1 MHVRFVGSGDAFG
14 SGGRAQTCIR
24 ITADAQSMLIDCGA
38 TSLAA
43 LRAQGLDP
51 QGVDAVAVT
60 HLHGDHFGGLPFLIL
75 DGQFA
80 RRTAPLRIIG
90 PAGIGTRLA
99 SAMDCLFPGSARVTR
114 RFAVEVTELAPDRS
128 VDLGELQLRCWQV
141 VHESGAPPYA
151 LRVEAGS
158 SSFAYSGDTEWTPA
172 LLRAA
177 DGASLFAAEAYTFS
191 KTVRYHLDYRT
202 LEAHAEQ
209 ITADRVVLTHMSA
222 DMLGRITDAAFPS
235 VHDGLTF
242 EV

>member
-1 MHVRFVGSGDAFG
+1 VQVRFVGCGDAFG

-24 ITADAQSMLIDCGA
+24 ITAGPQSILVDCGT

-43 LRAQGLDP
+43 LRTQGLDP
-51 QGVDAVAVT
+51 QAVDAVAIT

-75 DGQFA
+75 DGQFS

-90 PAGIGTRLA
+90 PTGIGARLA
-99 SAMDCLFPGSARVTR
+99 NAMECLFPGSTRVTR
-114 RFAVEVTELAPDRS
+114 RFSVQVTELAAES
-128 VDLGELQLRCWQV
+128 VIDLGELQLRCWQV

-151 LRVEAGS
+151 LRLEDGS

-177 DGASLFAAEAYTFS
+177 EGATLFATEAYTFS
-191 KTVRYHLDYRT
+191 KPVRYHLDYRT
-202 LEAHAEQ
+202 FEAHAAEL
-209 ITADRVVLTHMSA
+209 TAERIVLTHMSA
-222 DMLGRITDAAFPS
+222 DMLDRLGDAAFPS
-235 VHDGLTF
+235 AHDGLAL